1 MMKCVS
7 GGGVLLLLVAVC
19 GPQLALVSPA
29 AALSRSGHVESPYP
43 GWSTVPHESKTLVDS
58 ANEMRPP
65 PLTVDETL
73 TLQPDTDNL
82 LTTDTDSVLTTDT
95 DSVLTTDTDSVLTTD
110 TDSVLATDTENPL
123 TTDTDSVLTAD
134 TDSVLTTD
142 TDNLLATDTDSVLA
156 TDTDSV
162 LTPEIDSLLKRNV
175 DDLLEADMAG
185 LGERSVDGWPEVDTD
200 ALLRQVGRVVEACHR
215 LLHYYTAHVTQM
227 NFDAVVGT
235 RIAEAHFRMVVRALE
250 EGVVVAGVQS
260 LLQEAQDVS
269 NVARLVIM
277 EADPDYPHRLGAI
290 LAAGFWEAPL
300 TPRSLNTTRLSPPHD
315 PRPVLSG
322 EEQMEEGQSDE
333 CLEEVL
339 GGGLEGAADGRRESA
354 GRGGGRCSVSRVC
367 WQRMTAPGYSGYSL
381 THQGFIFIVGI
392 QAGCGP
398 QLEQVLA
405 ATGVGKSLE
414 GHLRKLCA
422 AMLVEAVA
430 IAQADFPENRRDL
443 FMEQGAFC
451 GHLGYHDFFRREWVA
466 RVLSWQRHLG
476 CFGDAH
482 VYAGHHPHPLD
493 SHPRVRREERAMGGR
508 CLAHRSSVALGYLSI
523 CLRLLTLM

>member
-235 RIAEAHFRMVVRALE
+235 RIAE
-250 EGVVVAGVQS
+250 G
-260 LLQEAQDVS
+260 
-269 NVARLVIM
+269 
-277 EADPDYPHRLGAI
+277 LGAI